1 MLNLG
6 GDLGGPIGIQIIPKI
21 SLPTKIWNFVNNI
34 FHFFQ
39 VYHWPTDP
47 NFLPQQNLKFCQ
59 QNTPYL
65 FNLMK
70 FWLRHL
76 RLKTMDSIPN
86 IDCSSTFYWLFR
98 NQALSSTLNI
108 PVNSSLNSKIRA
120 VLESA
125 SYEDF
130 KLKSSQFLKWY
141 QLSLTSNNS
150 AKTSSN

>member
-1 MLNLG
+1 MNKHTVCAE
-6 GDLGGPIGIQIIPKI
+6 QFA
-21 SLPTKIWNFVNNI
+21 TKRFPSFLHEFFVKLDSWWQFWI
-34 FHFFQ
+34 CLSWGFR
-39 VYHWPTDP
+39 
-47 NFLPQQNLKFCQ
+47 
-59 QNTPYL
+59 NTPYM

-70 FWLRHL
+70 FWLRYL
-76 RLKTMDSIPN
+76 RLKTMNTIQN
-86 IDCSSTFYWLFR
+86 IDCSSIFYWLFR

-120 VLESA
+120 VLESG